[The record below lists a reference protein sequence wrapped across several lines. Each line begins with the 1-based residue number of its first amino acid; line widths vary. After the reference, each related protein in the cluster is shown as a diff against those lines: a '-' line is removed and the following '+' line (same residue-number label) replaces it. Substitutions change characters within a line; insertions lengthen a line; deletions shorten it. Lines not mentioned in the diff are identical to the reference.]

1 MTPAREA
8 LLVTLA
14 CAVTYLTGAG
24 DIPFYT
30 RGEPREA
37 LVVREMV
44 RGGPWLVPQRPDGE
58 LTRKPPLYYWTAAP
72 VLRVLADTPELAMRL
87 PSAVFATAAV
97 LGTWATAR
105 AVVGPPAALPAALV
119 LATTFEWMRAA
130 TSARVDMA
138 LAAAMTVV
146 LAAWA
151 LALARG
157 GAGWLSLAALGAG
170 LGMLAKGPVALAL
183 PALAALALAAAKRS
197 RAELRV
203 LRPLVVL
210 GVAAVLGGLW
220 YVAAFVQEGGAFFDV
235 VVRENWLRFLDA
247 ESGDTGHSHSV
258 LYLLPIGLVGLLP
271 WTPLLPLAL
280 ASVRRSRSLELAAA
294 WVATVFVFF
303 SLASAKRSVYL
314 LPLFPALALLVGAA
328 AAKPPSGPFSSITRA
343 TASLYAPFILLLA
356 LATGA
361 LAIGIDVSA
370 PFHMWLKPPDAT
382 GAAIVAQA
390 AHAAGPA
397 LLVLALATLALV
409 PAVAKAARSGD
420 WRRLVVLVAV
430 VTMAWTAAFDAIL
443 HPAIGRQRSVQSFMA
458 RVDRLVPADDV
469 LHAVA
474 PPDPGVRFYAPRPL
488 EALVPRKLAAGGYLL
503 LWEDE
508 WRRLRDANGRPLEV
522 LAVSETRQSRR
533 GQLSLVFAAR
543 GPLAWSSAPRTPA
556 PEAPGAAPP
565 SGSELRATPEGS

>member
-14 CAVTYLTGAG
+14 CAVTYLTGMG

-72 VLRVLADTPELAMRL
+72 VMRVLPDTPELAMRL
-87 PSAVFATAAV
+87 PSAVLATAAV
-97 LGTWATAR
+97 LGLWATAR
-105 AVVGPPAALPAALV
+105 VVVGPLAAMPAALV
-119 LATTFEWMRAA
+119 LTTTFEWMRAA

-138 LAAAMTVV
+138 LAAPLT
-146 LAAWA
+146 AAFLGWT

-157 GAGWLSLAALGAG
+157 GTGWLALAALGAG
-170 LGMLAKGPVALAL
+170 LGVLAKGPVALAL
-183 PALAALALAAAKRS
+183 PALTALTLAAVRRS

-203 LRPLVVL
+203 LRPVVVL
-210 GVAAVLGGLW
+210 GGAAVLGSLW
-220 YVAAFVQEGGAFFDV
+220 YVAAFAQEGGAFFDV

-247 ESGDTGHSHSV
+247 ESGETGHSHSV
-258 LYLLPIGLVGLLP
+258 LYLLPLGLVGLLP

-294 WVATVFVFF
+294 WVVTVFVFF

-328 AAKPPSGPFSSITRA
+328 AAEPPTGRLVRLTRA
-343 TASLYAPFILLLA
+343 LASLYAPFMLLLA
-356 LATGA
+356 LVTAA
-361 LAIGIDVSA
+361 LAAGIDVSA
-370 PFHMWLKPPDAT
+370 PFKAWLKPPDAA

-390 AHAAGPA
+390 AHAARA
-397 LLVLALATLALV
+397 VLMVLALATVALT
-409 PAVAKAARSGD
+409 PAVRRTVRGGD

-430 VTMAWTAAFDAIL
+430 VTTAWTAAFDAIL
-443 HPAIGRQRSVQSFMA
+443 HPAVGRQRSVQSFMA
-458 RVDRLVPADDV
+458 RVDRFVPAGDV

-488 EALVPRKLAAGGYLL
+488 EALAPRRLAAGGYLL

-508 WRRLRDANGRPLEV
+508 WRRLRDPSGRPPEV
-522 LAVSETRQSRR
+522 VAVSQTRQSRR
-533 GQLSLVFAAR
+533 GPLLLAFAAR
-543 GPLAWSSAPRTPA
+543 GPLAWGVAADMEATPSPA
-556 PEAPGAAPP
+556 LGLRAAP
-565 SGSELRATPEGS
+565 